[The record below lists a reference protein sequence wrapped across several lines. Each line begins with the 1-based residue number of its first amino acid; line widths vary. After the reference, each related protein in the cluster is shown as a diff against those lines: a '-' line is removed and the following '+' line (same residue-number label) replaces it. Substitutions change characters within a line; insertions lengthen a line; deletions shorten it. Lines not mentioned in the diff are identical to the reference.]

1 MSKDTTMQELKA
13 YQVGDNDIVAAYDP
27 AGAIKVLCEQCGY
40 PDDEFELGDV
50 ELVAD
55 KLLDAPMQ
63 DEEGNECLPL
73 RVDLDAA
80 TEPTYLHGWE

>member
-1 MSKDTTMQELKA
+1 MQELKA
-13 YQVGDNDIVAAYDP
+13 YQVGDTDIVAAYDP
-27 AGAIKVLCEQCGY
+27 AGAIKVLCDQCNY
-40 PDDEFELGDV
+40 PADEFTLDEV
-50 ELVAD
+50 ELVSD

-63 DEEGNECLPL
+63 DEEGNEYPPL